1 MALTV
6 NAPSSN
12 VVQQYHGLQW
22 ISKNSSV
29 IKPEYRRMAFEKYGK
44 GVGAMDIFRSINNV
58 VDVPNQTINLFLK
71 ESKLPTITLGAAIS
85 VGSAGANISV
95 TLASTDYDTNDNG
108 PLRVGDDI
116 YIPKAYCATG
126 TTSDRAYR
134 VMSKTGSDENATY
147 TCTPYAKDGGFY
159 TTASRILTE
168 VPNGTELIIGP
179 NSFAAGSAQPRGV
192 TDTFETITFRP
203 RIMKETVDLE
213 GGQVAQMFYEATGYE
228 ANKGV
233 LNSALMDA
241 EFRLDVKESRFFFMG
256 EYADNTGLVETSESG
271 VSNAIV
277 SGAGMWPHADKYGMA
292 LSYSGDFILD
302 NLYDAGILQQSKG
315 ITSGTSVFMVGPELG
330 RDVESAALDFIQ
342 AYSGGTDLLD
352 KVKQELGISV
362 NSFQFD
368 GRTYV
373 IWRPDELADPTGAG
387 LNINGTYTYTWA
399 TAGLIV
405 PSGNVTV
412 PNFLGRAN
420 ASIPN
425 VQIGYVNHN
434 GEDRKRVLSF
444 SPGVTGVQG
453 YGNTAVSS
461 YDGMHAYWLV
471 QMTPL
476 FALPEQWVRVYKS

>member
-6 NAPSSN
+6 NAPASN

-22 ISKNSSV
+22 ITKNSTV
-29 IKPEYRRMAFEKYGK
+29 VKPEYRRMAFEKYGK
-44 GVGAMDIFRSINNV
+44 GVGAMDIFRSIGNV

-71 ESKLPTITLGAAIS
+71 ESKLSTITLGAEIS
-85 VGSAGANISV
+85 TGSAGANITV
-95 TLASTDYDTNDNG
+95 TLAAGDYDTNDNG

-116 YIPKAYCATG
+116 YIPKAYLTAG
-126 TTSDRAYR
+126 TTADRAYR
-134 VMSKTGSDENATY
+134 VMSKSGSDENATY
-147 TCTPYAKDGGFY
+147 TCTPYAKDGAFY
-159 TTASRILTE
+159 TTASRIVTA
-168 VPNGTELIIGP
+168 VPSGTELIIGA
-179 NSFAAGSAQPRGV
+179 NSFAAGTGQPAGL
-192 TDTFETITFRP
+192 TDTFETITFKP
-203 RIMKETVDLE
+203 RILKESVDLE

-233 LNSALMDA
+233 LNSALLDA

-256 EYADNTGLVETSESG
+256 EYADNTALVQTSEST
-271 VSNAIV
+271 VSNSIV
-277 SGAGMWPHADKYGMA
+277 SGAGMWPHADKYAMA
-292 LSYSGDFILD
+292 QSYTGDFILD
-302 NLYDAGILQQSKG
+302 NLYDSGILQQSKG
-315 ITSGTSVFMVGPELG
+315 ITSGTSLFMVGPELG
-330 RDVESAALDFIQ
+330 RDVESAALDFIKE
-342 AYSGGTDLLD
+342 YSGGTDLFD
-352 KVKQELGISV
+352 KVKAELGITV
-362 NSFQFD
+362 KSFLFD

-399 TAGLIV
+399 TSGLIV
-405 PSGNVTV
+405 PQSNVTV

-434 GEDRKRVLSF
+434 GEDRKRVLNF
-444 SPGVTGVQG
+444 KLGVHGLQG
-453 YGNTAVSS
+453 YSNMVASD

-476 FALPEQWVRVYKS
+476 FALPEQWVRVYKA